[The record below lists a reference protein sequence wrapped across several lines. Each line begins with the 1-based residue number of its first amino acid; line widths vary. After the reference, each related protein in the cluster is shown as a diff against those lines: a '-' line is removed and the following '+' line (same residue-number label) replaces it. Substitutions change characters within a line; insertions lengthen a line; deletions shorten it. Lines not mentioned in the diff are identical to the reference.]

1 MVVRSRKRYTEKK
14 VDKKPVLTLTHLD
27 KTESQH
33 PVSVIT
39 ADEITT
45 PIHQLIVCTKA
56 GDTLTAMNSIRPSL
70 AEHCNVLL
78 LQNGMGS
85 QETVTEAFPAQ
96 NIWIGSTTDGAWISK
111 PLHVHHAGQGLTE
124 IGCFNHQ
131 PATAFLRQFQ
141 GFHLK
146 MSASK
151 DIGNVL
157 WQKLAVN
164 CAINGL
170 TALFDC
176 QNGALLEHDKK
187 PLMDE
192 LINEFTHISKALG
205 RTTPEPLHEKVYKV
219 CRLTA
224 DNHSSTCMD
233 VRLQRKTELAFM
245 NGYLIRIAE
254 KEGLKLPAHQKL
266 MDKLSQ
272 KGVRW

>member
-1 MVVRSRKRYTEKK
+1 MIVRSRECYTNKK
-14 VDKKPVLTLTHLD
+14 ADNQAVLTLTHLD

-33 PVSVIT
+33 PVSVTT

-56 GDTLTAMNSIRPSL
+56 GDTLTAMNAIRPVL

-85 QETVTEAFPAQ
+85 QEAVAEAFPAQ

-124 IGCFNHQ
+124 IGCFNHL

-141 GFHLK
+141 GFRLK
-146 MSASK
+146 MTVSK

-192 LINEFTHISKALG
+192 LINEFTHVSKVLG
-205 RTTPEPLHEKVYKV
+205 WTTPDSLHEKVYEV

-224 DNHSSTCMD
+224 VNHSSTCMD
-233 VRLQRKTELAFM
+233 ARLQRRTELAFM
-245 NGYLIRIAE
+245 NGYLIRLAE
-254 KEGLKLPAHQKL
+254 QEGLKLPAHQKL
-266 MDKLSQ
+266 MEKLSQ